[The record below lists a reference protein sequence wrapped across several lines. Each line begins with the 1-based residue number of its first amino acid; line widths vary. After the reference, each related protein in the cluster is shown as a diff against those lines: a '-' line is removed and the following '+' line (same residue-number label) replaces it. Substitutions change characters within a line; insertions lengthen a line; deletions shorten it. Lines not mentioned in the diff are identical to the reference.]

1 MAYRA
6 GERNQMNLFPP
17 IIEDYVAKDDPVRVY
32 DAFVDMLDFKEL
44 GIFIEPYKP
53 GACEYYPK
61 DMLKLLIYGYSYGI
75 RSSRKL
81 EKACCH
87 NLSFIWLMGGL
98 KPDYR
103 TISRFRAEHK
113 DAIKNVLKQCANM
126 CVKLDLIEGSSLFVD
141 GSPFRANASI
151 RNTWTPERCRKHTEE
166 LSSDIDKLVDES
178 VQIDTQEDNKGSLA
192 KTNKELADKTALKKE
207 LEIIAKELKESEK
220 TMLNTTDPD
229 CVISQS
235 RQGTHAAY
243 NAQLTVDGKH
253 GMIVHAE
260 AVSHNQDYN
269 KFSDQIA
276 KAAAVID
283 KKPAFAVSD
292 AGYYSLDDIAKV
304 DKDIT
309 VIMPSIKEA
318 QKEKGVHPIKPFSK
332 EEFEYNHSQ
341 DEYICPEDKTLKYSC
356 SAKLRKGRIG
366 RRYRADKED
375 CRSCRHIG
383 ICVPSGATG
392 RTIQRLP
399 EEELQ
404 SKLKAAYSSAKG
416 QETYK
421 LRKQKVE
428 LPFGHMKRNLAAG
441 QFMLRTRPKVN
452 AELSILSTCFN
463 IARMMTLI
471 GIPKLLIALNTS

>member
-1 MAYRA
+1 MAYITS
-6 GERNQMNLFPP
+6 ERNQMNLFPP
-17 IIEDYVAKDDPVRVY
+17 IIEDYIAKDDPARVY
-32 DAFVDMLDFKEL
+32 DAFVDAMDFKEL
-44 GIFIEPYKP
+44 GISIEPHKS

-81 EKACCH
+81 ERACCH

-103 TISRFRAEHK
+103 TISRFRAEYK

-126 CVKLDLIEGSSLFVD
+126 CVKLDLIEGNSIFID

-166 LSSDIDKLVDES
+166 LSSDIDRLVDES
-178 VQIDTQEDNKGSLA
+178 VQTDIHEDDKGSLA
-192 KTNKELADKTALKKE
+192 KISKELNGKTALKKE
-207 LEIIAKELKESEK
+207 LEIIAKELKESKK
-220 TMLNTTDPD
+220 TMFNTTDPD

-253 GMIVHAE
+253 GIIVHSE

-269 KFSDQIA
+269 KFSDQTA
-276 KAAAVID
+276 KAAAVLGR
-283 KKPAFAVSD
+283 KPAFAVSD

-309 VIMPSIKEA
+309 VIMPSIKDA

-332 EEFEYNHSQ
+332 EEFKYDPSQ
-341 DEYICPEDKTLKYSC
+341 DEYICPEGKKLKYSYL
-356 SAKLRKGRIG
+356 AKLRKGRIG
-366 RRYRADKED
+366 RYYRADKEA
-375 CRSCRHIG
+375 CRSCRHMG
-383 ICVPSGATG
+383 TCVPSGAPR

-404 SKLKAAYSSAKG
+404 SKLKAAYRSAEG
-416 QETYK
+416 QEIYK

-441 QFMLRTRPKVN
+441 QFMLRTKPKVD

-463 IARMMTLI
+463 IARMITLI
-471 GIPKLLIALNTS
+471 GIPKLLLALNTS

>member
-1 MAYRA
+1 MAYIIS
-6 GERNQMNLFPP
+6 ERNQMNLFPP
-17 IIEDYVAKDDPVRVY
+17 VIEDYVAKDDPVRVY
-32 DAFVDMLDFKEL
+32 DAFVDALDFKEL
-44 GIFIEPYKP
+44 GISIEPYKS

-61 DMLKLLIYGYSYGI
+61 DMLKLIIYGYSYGI

-81 EKACCH
+81 EKACSH

-103 TISRFRAEHK
+103 TISRFRAGYK

-126 CVKLDLIEGSSLFVD
+126 CVKLDLIEGNSLFVD
-141 GSPFRANASI
+141 GSPFRASASI
-151 RNTWTPERCRKHTEE
+151 RNTWTPKRCHEHIKT

-178 VQIDTQEDNKGSLA
+178 VQMDKQEDNKSSLI
-192 KTNKELADKTALKKE
+192 KINKDLTDKAALKKE
-207 LEIIAKELKESEK
+207 IENIAKELKESGK

-253 GMIVHAE
+253 GIIVHSE
-260 AVSHNQDYN
+260 VVRHSQDYN
-269 KFSDQIA
+269 KFSDQIT

-309 VIMPSIKEA
+309 VIMPSIRDA
-318 QKEKGVHPIKPFSK
+318 QKDKGVHPIKPFSK
-332 EEFEYNHSQ
+332 EEFKYDLSHDQ
-341 DEYICPEDKTLKYSC
+341 YTCPEGKTLKYSC
-356 SAKLRKGRIG
+356 PAKLRKGRTG
-366 RRYRADKED
+366 RYYRADKED
-375 CRSCRHIG
+375 CRSCRRIG
-383 ICVPSGATG
+383 TCVPFGATG
-392 RTIQRLP
+392 RSILRLP

-404 SKLKAAYSSAKG
+404 SMLKSTYSSAKG
-416 QETYK
+416 QEIYK

-428 LPFGHMKRNLAAG
+428 LPFGHMKRNLVAG
-441 QFMLRTRPKVN
+441 QFMLRTSPKVN

-463 IARMMTLI
+463 IARMITLI
-471 GIPKLLIALNTS
+471 GIPKLLLALNTS